1 MKCDPSRHLW
11 YTLRSKTAPRG
22 VEFLD
27 PSSAGC
33 RFADRCP
40 LRPGYDFFVRGHCP
54 EPDCRLTGPL
64 VLRRREQKLVDTMLA
79 ADVFLDVYSN
89 ERQIAVV
96 SSDDDLWPAI
106 RTALQ
111 FGVRVVHI
119 HTESGYAT
127 RQSYVRGQSAG
138 YVQVNLLKG
147 DG

>member
-1 MKCDPSRHLW
+1 
-11 YTLRSKTAPRG
+11 
-22 VEFLD
+22 
-27 PSSAGC
+27 
-33 RFADRCP
+33 
-40 LRPGYDFFVRGHCP
+40 
-54 EPDCRLTGPL
+54 
-64 VLRRREQKLVDTMLA
+64 MLA
-79 ADVFLDVYSN
+79 ADVFFDVYSN